1 MVRVVGKGVGEG
13 VRDFEEGF
21 GSLLRGKEILA
32 FEGRHIFSFG
42 ARCVLLFF
50 LWSGNEVVELLY
62 GRRDKSFL
70 EILLLYK
77 SHPNPSSRH
86 ALLNPRPFTLQPT
99 LPASTDTIPI
109 PRPKLLVAPTAPT
122 AQGHIPRIELV
133 RRDAVVLCEFRAV
146 VAALRLRVLG
156 AVG

>member
-1 MVRVVGKGVGEG
+1 MFATLGK
-13 VRDFEEGF
+13 RDFGF
-21 GSLLRGKEILA
+21 GVECKA
-32 FEGRHIFSFG
+32 DT
-42 ARCVLLFF
+42 FF
-50 LWSGNEVVELLY
+50 WGGSVCSIVFPLVGNEVVELLY

-77 SHPNPSSRH
+77 SHSNPSSQH
-86 ALLNPRPFTLQPT
+86 ALLNPRPFTVQPT
-99 LPASTDTIPI
+99 LPASTNTIPI

-133 RRDAVVLCEFRAV
+133 RRDAVVLREFRAV
-146 VAALRLRVLG
+146 VATLRLRVLG